1 MRRSFP
7 YLGVVLVAGIY
18 GCGGKSPAG
27 SGGGAG
33 ADLDASDPDA
43 LIGAVTCAPAT
54 YPIDSYAA
62 GMIRVGE
69 NHLVTFQ
76 LVQSDLAPP
85 QLGTNT
91 WTLKIAKDNAQ
102 MPMGDIVA
110 HASMP
115 LHAHPAS
122 LQPIVTFDSASGTY
136 TATPVYLF
144 MVGYWKVE
152 FTVYDGPQDANS
164 TPIDV
169 GAFNFC
175 VD

>member
-1 MRRSFP
+1 MRRPFP

-18 GCGGKSPAG
+18 GCSGKSPAG
-27 SGGGAG
+27 SGGGA
-33 ADLDASDPDA
+33 DVDASDPDA
-43 LIGAVTCAPAT
+43 LIGAVVCAPAT
-54 YPIDSYAA
+54 YPIDMYAA
-62 GMIRVGE
+62 DMVRVGE
-69 NHLVTFQ
+69 NQVVTFQ
-76 LVQSDLAPP
+76 LVKSDLAPP

-91 WTLKIAKDNAQ
+91 WTLKIAKNNGQ
-102 MPMGDIVA
+102 MPDGDVIA

-122 LQPIVTFDSASGTY
+122 LQPVVTFDSASGTY

-152 FTVYDGPQDANS
+152 FTVFDGPQGANS
-164 TPIDV
+164 TAIDV